1 MNIIQNLLFFP
12 FRILKYFYLYLRVGL
27 QKKGTYILDI
37 PRKFSNYKKS
47 TVVELL
53 SGNTDSPLYFE
64 FLKELELIR
73 DSPTIEIV
81 AMFVD
86 TIEYGFSEIHE
97 IGRMLEEIK
106 GSGKTIKAHSITG
119 DIKTIYLLSY
129 ANERYS
135 IEGGEYMFFLP
146 AVESIFWGKFL
157 KSWGVEVE
165 AFTSGKYKSF
175 AEPFQRE
182 KFSPEARANLSN
194 LIVSIKNQ
202 IIEKLNKNTGL
213 DWLKSSK
220 PIMSAAYLKNLG
232 FINGYIEE
240 TDFKKYHNL
249 KNIIT
254 DDMLNLKEANVLNLK
269 KLKRKSKL
277 LGFKF
282 FPAPKELIMII
293 PLKGN
298 INMGNKSEE
307 DLKEGNIHAYPVI
320 ELLRSLT
327 ERDEIKII
335 IFEIDSGGGSAFAS
349 ELIYREIKKLKNNKK
364 IYAYFQNISASGGY
378 YIGCAADEI
387 ISSPYCITGSIGTVL
402 IRPNLK
408 GLYDKLQLSKDRIE
422 FYPGREIFSE
432 YGKLS
437 NYSKNF
443 LNEEIE
449 RVKNQFYNV
458 VCLSRKKEIKDL
470 EPLAGGRVFTGKDFL
485 VNSMVDSNEG
495 FWESIERI
503 TKEQKLKNHKI
514 EYYIPIYNFKSF
526 LKSMSFIGS
535 MIKNPLSLLNQNKD
549 KSPFD
554 YKFPYTEIIP
564 ESIINK

>member
-1 MNIIQNLLFFP
+1 M
-12 FRILKYFYLYLRVGL
+12 
-27 QKKGTYILDI
+27 
-37 PRKFSNYKKS
+37 
-47 TVVELL
+47 VELL
-53 SGNTDSPLYFE
+53 SGNSDSPLYFE

-73 DSPTIEIV
+73 DSPSIEV
-81 AMFVD
+81 LAMFVD
-86 TIEYGFSEIHE
+86 TMEYGFSELHE

-106 GSGKTIKAHSITG
+106 GSGKTIKAHSVTG

-202 IIEKLNKNTGL
+202 IIDKLNKNTGL
-213 DWLKSSK
+213 DWLKCSK
-220 PIMSAAYLKNLG
+220 PIMSAGYLKSLG

-240 TDFKKYHNL
+240 TEFKKYHNL
-249 KNIIT
+249 TNIIT
-254 DDMLNLKEANVLNLK
+254 DQERKEKDANVLNIK

-320 ELLRSLT
+320 ELLRS
-327 ERDEIKII
+327 
-335 IFEIDSGGGSAFAS
+335 
-349 ELIYREIKKLKNNKK
+349 
-364 IYAYFQNISASGGY
+364 
-378 YIGCAADEI
+378 
-387 ISSPYCITGSIGTVL
+387 
-402 IRPNLK
+402 
-408 GLYDKLQLSKDRIE
+408 
-422 FYPGREIFSE
+422 
-432 YGKLS
+432 
-437 NYSKNF
+437 
-443 LNEEIE
+443 
-449 RVKNQFYNV
+449 
-458 VCLSRKKEIKDL
+458 
-470 EPLAGGRVFTGKDFL
+470 
-485 VNSMVDSNEG
+485 
-495 FWESIERI
+495 
-503 TKEQKLKNHKI
+503 
-514 EYYIPIYNFKSF
+514 
-526 LKSMSFIGS
+526 
-535 MIKNPLSLLNQNKD
+535 
-549 KSPFD
+549 
-554 YKFPYTEIIP
+554 
-564 ESIINK
+564 